1 MITMCAERK
10 GLNYGFPK
18 IPESAIYDSKLR
30 KEGLPNFRAS
40 FAPIKSIKQNSEI
53 KIS

>member
-10 GLNYGFPK
+10 GSNYGFPK

-30 KEGLPNFRAS
+30 TEGLPNFRAS
-40 FAPIKSIKQNSEI
+40 FAPIKNNNRNSDI